1 MNSPKRILAL
11 LSTGHGGNDLVA
23 GWLLASYWTLA
34 SASESLAAF
43 ATYSVIAFG
52 GQGLV
57 ALWIERTREPR
68 RTFTLS
74 IALLCVALAIARAEP
89 FTAIVLSALASALVH
104 VAGGVLSL
112 QQPRAERSFG
122 WFCAPGILGVTLGGW
137 LGHKLGAP
145 SAWLALAAAPLLILC
160 RGIPREPRSEPDRT
174 IRTQAATFSPF
185 RSREGFV
192 LLILLALVLRSAVWD
207 VVQSMRG
214 GEPEALF
221 AIAGSAAL
229 GKLLGGI
236 FIERWRS
243 VRVLAIVLV
252 IACALLDLGGRGL
265 LTSCAGVMLLQST
278 IPAAV
283 VLLNRSFGISAPR
296 AVAWGLGITVAIGGL
311 VSFAGVPTLVMRAL
325 PLLALV
331 LMWRDGFRTLPRGA
345 RSSRTFVET

>member
-11 LSTGHGGNDLVA
+11 LSAGHGGNDLVA

-43 ATYSVIAFG
+43 AAYSVIAFG

-74 IALLCVALAIARAEP
+74 IALLCVALVTARAEP
-89 FTAIVLSALASALVH
+89 FAAIVLSALASALVH

-112 QQPRAERSFG
+112 QLPRAERCFG

-137 LGHKLGAP
+137 LGHEAGPP
-145 SAWLALAAAPLLILC
+145 SAWMALAAAPMLFFCGWIL
-160 RGIPREPRSEPDRT
+160 RELRAEPDQTVRT
-174 IRTQAATFSPF
+174 DAATINPL
-185 RSREGFV
+185 RSRDVFV
-192 LLILLALVLRSAVWD
+192 LLIVLALVLRSAVWD
-207 VVQSMRG
+207 VVQSMRD
-214 GEPEALF
+214 GETGALV
-221 AIAGSAAL
+221 AIACSAAL
-229 GKLLGGI
+229 GKLFGGI
-236 FIERWRS
+236 FIGRWRS

-252 IACALLDLGGRGL
+252 IACALLDLGGRGM
-265 LTSCAGVMLLQST
+265 LTSCVGVMLLQST

-331 LMWRDGFRTLPRGA
+331 LVWRDGLRTLPRGA